1 MVREFLAAYVKSVEG
16 IGAIGA
22 VFEQV
27 FFALG
32 EFFAGFILAEAVAP
46 AADPCRLNGENQVLV
61 VGAVKEWHE
70 ALLTCEALVD
80 EQVFFIVTHRVSK
93 IDGFHL
99 PAPALKFVDYPPTVI
114 LFVYGIVR
122 AEGRSIVI
130 IDHGLVAMLRIVTAE
145 VFDESRNLTLEFDV
159 KRLDDVKAAVAW
171 LTGDNP
177 VDVGVVVH
185 ADANRR
191 VGVNVLVGASIE
203 RREVIIIAESIEVL
217 IIVGIVLVPLA
228 H

>member
-1 MVREFLAAYVKSVEG
+1 MERKLFAADVEG
-16 IGAIGA
+16 IESIGAVGA

-27 FFALG
+27 FLG
-32 EFFAGFILAEAVAP
+32 LRKLFAGLILAEAVAP

-93 IDGFHL
+93 IDGFRL

-114 LFVYGIVR
+114 LFVDGIVGT
-122 AEGRSIVI
+122 EGRSIVI

-145 VFDESRNLTLEFDV
+145 VLDECRYLAVELDV
-159 KRLDDVKAAVAW
+159 EALDDIEATVAR

-177 VDVGVVVH
+177 V
-185 ADANRR
+185 
-191 VGVNVLVGASIE
+191 
-203 RREVIIIAESIEVL
+203 VIGYNILYCYSSVI
-217 IIVGIVLVPLA
+217 
-228 H
+228 